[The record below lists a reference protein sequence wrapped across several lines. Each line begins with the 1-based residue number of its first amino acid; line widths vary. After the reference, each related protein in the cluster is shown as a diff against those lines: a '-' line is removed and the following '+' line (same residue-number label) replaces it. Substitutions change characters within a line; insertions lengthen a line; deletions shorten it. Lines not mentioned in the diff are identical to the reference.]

1 MSRRDTW
8 RRVCSF
14 GLTSDHFCLFDC
26 CLLDHY
32 SDQTAGKATV
42 RAKTQK
48 QASVW
53 WAWTQLKNQNQ
64 RVFFLN
70 GFLKEMC
77 NSWLVEFCQLTEYL
91 ISLENPI
98 KRFSVR
104 KRHLVMCYS
113 SSSVFT
119 DLASLR
125 KWHTVSNCSSQTP
138 LSTSRAAVYKHWNLT
153 EGIRCLTWWNGG
165 HHYEMYDSSE

>member
-1 MSRRDTW
+1 MSLDTTEE
-8 RRVCSF
+8 SE
-14 GLTSDHFCLFDC
+14 SK
-26 CLLDHY
+26 
-32 SDQTAGKATV
+32 S
-42 RAKTQK
+42 
-48 QASVW
+48 
-53 WAWTQLKNQNQ
+53 
-64 RVFFLN
+64 VFFKWFSKGDVQL
-70 GFLKEMC
+70 LTC
-77 NSWLVEFCQLTEYL
+77 RVCQLTEYL

-119 DLASLR
+119 DLALLR

-153 EGIRCLTWWNGG
+153 EGIRCLTW
-165 HHYEMYDSSE
+165 